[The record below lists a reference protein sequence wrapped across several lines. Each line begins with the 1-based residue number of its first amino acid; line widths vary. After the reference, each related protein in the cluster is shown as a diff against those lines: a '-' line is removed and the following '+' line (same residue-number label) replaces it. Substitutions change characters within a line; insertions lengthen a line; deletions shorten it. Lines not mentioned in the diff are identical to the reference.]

1 MDGVTMLSLC
11 YRAEGRLTLKLS
23 WVAKTAPRM
32 KGIREFAQGDLGGR
46 KTGYFRLT

>member
-11 YRAEGRLTLKLS
+11 YRVEGRLTLKLS

-32 KGIREFAQGDLGGR
+32 KGIEGSFSPTPPFPG
-46 KTGYFRLT
+46 KN